1 MKRKYSRVCLVF
13 CSVCIFLCLVFLFLY
28 SSNEN
33 NENLN
38 DSKDKVIFENVGVS
52 ANESISEIVKSINE
66 SESETITLIIELDNP
81 YESSVE
87 RRSDISLEEAQEIL
101 RQQRKSVKEY
111 YSQTNAKI
119 LATLDISDLDISLK
133 ADDYAPYLF
142 GKFNKEITE
151 KDIESIYRMAQNE
164 YILKIYVS
172 GSFQAQNELAS
183 ALDAIDGSVNVNS
196 MS

>member
-1 MKRKYSRVCLVF
+1 M
-13 CSVCIFLCLVFLFLY
+13 
-28 SSNEN
+28 
-33 NENLN
+33 
-38 DSKDKVIFENVGVS
+38 
-52 ANESISEIVKSINE
+52 
-66 SESETITLIIELDNP
+66 IIELDNP